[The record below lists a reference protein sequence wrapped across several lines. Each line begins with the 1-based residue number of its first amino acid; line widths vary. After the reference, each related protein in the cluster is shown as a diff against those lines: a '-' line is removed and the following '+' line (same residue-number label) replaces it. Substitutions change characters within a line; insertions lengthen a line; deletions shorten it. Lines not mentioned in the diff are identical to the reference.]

1 MYWYNVSKIWLIID
15 DQHLRKIDCVINERM
30 KLILCLRCDKAVAP
44 EHLETHVNKKH
55 QIDCSHDTVQ
65 SIVFG
70 RRLMSLNAIMKFREN
85 TKQLESP
92 IGGIPVRKG
101 FKCLKC
107 GHCVR
112 LWDSMTAH
120 FRSEHNG
127 EDAKEFTENDVH
139 MQLVFGGT
147 LKKWFPLRDHSTVEI
162 EDDNESVWKAVEAL
176 LAKRKRQTTKG
187 LNEREENVRLV
198 NGFVARTRWD
208 VLIEGKDKKTLMGL
222 AALPR
227 EKDPLRRIVE
237 LSQKYFESISDK
249 LRVGDVLLRRKIASE
264 GYTITSS
271 SR

>member
-1 MYWYNVSKIWLIID
+1 
-15 DQHLRKIDCVINERM
+15 
-30 KLILCLRCDKAVAP
+30 
-44 EHLETHVNKKH
+44 
-55 QIDCSHDTVQ
+55 
-65 SIVFG
+65 
-70 RRLMSLNAIMKFREN
+70 MSLDAIIEFREN

-101 FKCLKC
+101 HKCLKC
-107 GHCVR
+107 GRCVR
-112 LWDSMTAH
+112 FWDSMTAH
-120 FRSEHNG
+120 FRRKHKG
-127 EDAKEFTENDVH
+127 ENAKEWSEDDVD
-139 MQLVFGGT
+139 MQLVFGGL
-147 LKKWFPLRDHSTVEI
+147 LKRWFPLRNPSTVEV
-162 EDDNESVWKAVEAL
+162 EEDNESAWKAVEVL
-176 LAKRKRQTTKG
+176 LAKRKRRTTRA
-187 LNEREENVRLV
+187 LNEREENVRLI

-208 VLIEGKDKKTLMGL
+208 VLIEGKDNKTLRGL